1 MLEPTLNKW
10 TGQPYAQRL
19 DPALASLLEQQA
31 RGIAKVDRYALPFP
45 ESRRQL
51 EEMRIRTHANSVPMH
66 QVVDEDLSANGRLIK
81 LRWYYPSA
89 EHAQCTPIV
98 YLHGGGWCVG
108 SNLTHDTVLRHL
120 ARAARV
126 PVCGVE
132 YSLAP
137 EYPFPSAL
145 EDVRAVTDFL
155 GRQRESLKESEGF
168 ILAGDSAGANLALVE
183 AMRRR
188 DEGKASD
195 LSALILYYGC
205 YGPHRDGGSFD
216 AYGDGRFGLSNQVQ
230 ARYLE
235 AYMPTSSRADWR
247 VFPLEGELR
256 GLPPTY
262 ILAAELDPLY
272 DDSIDLYRALKEGGV
287 PALLAIANE
296 LPHGFLNQA
305 NDLPAAAS
313 AIEQSVAGVNAL
325 VRQPEVQPPARIS
338 F

>member
-1 MLEPTLNKW
+1 MPAPAVNPW

-19 DPALASLLEQQA
+19 DPALARLLEQQA
-31 RGIAKVDRYALPFP
+31 EGVAKVDRYAVPFP
-45 ESRRQL
+45 ESRKLL
-51 EEMRIRTHANSVPMH
+51 EEARIRTHANRVSMH
-66 QVVDEDLSANGRLIK
+66 RVVNEDLLTNGRLVK

-89 EHAQCTPIV
+89 DHAQCTPIV

-120 ARAARV
+120 AYAAQA

-137 EYPFPSAL
+137 EYPFPAAL
-145 EDVRAVTDFL
+145 EDVRAVIDFL
-155 GRQRESLKESEGF
+155 CGPSSKLKEGGEL

-188 DEGKASD
+188 DEDATSD
-195 LSALILYYGC
+195 ISALILYYGC
-205 YGPHRDGGSFD
+205 YGPHREGGSFE
-216 AYGDGRFGLSNQVQ
+216 AYGDGRFGLSNQAQ

-235 AYMPTSSRADWR
+235 AYMPTSSGSDWR
-247 VFPLEGELR
+247 IFPLEGELR

-262 ILAAELDPLY
+262 VLAAELDPLY
-272 DDSIDLYRALKEGGV
+272 DDSIDLYRVLKDCGV
-287 PALLAIANE
+287 PAELAVAHA

-305 NDLPAAAS
+305 NDLPAAAR
-313 AIEQSVAGVNAL
+313 AIEQSVAYVNA
-325 VRQPEVQPPARIS
+325 VARPASSPRD
-338 F
+338 

>member
-1 MLEPTLNKW
+1 MDTELT
-10 TGQPYAQRL
+10 R
-19 DPALASLLEQQA
+19 LLEKQA
-31 RGIAKVDRYALPFP
+31 EGVAKVDRYALPFP
-45 ESRRQL
+45 ESRSLL
-51 EEMRIRTHANSVPMH
+51 EEARKRTHENRLPMH
-66 QVVDEDLSANGRLIK
+66 SVVDEDMFAHGRQIK

-89 EHAQCTPIV
+89 GSAECTPVV

-108 SNLTHDTVLRHL
+108 SNVTHDTVLRHL
-120 ARAARV
+120 ARAAQA

-137 EYPFPSAL
+137 EHPFPAAL
-145 EDVRAVTDFL
+145 EDVRAVIDLLYRRWRSL
-155 GRQRESLKESEGF
+155 GMRGGL

-188 DEGKASD
+188 DEGVVSE

-205 YGPHRDGGSFD
+205 YGPSRDGGSFQ

-235 AYMPTSSRADWR
+235 AYMPTSSSEDWR
-247 VFPLEGELR
+247 VFPIAGELG

-262 ILAAELDPLY
+262 VLAAELDPLF
-272 DDSIDLYRALKEGGV
+272 DDSIELYHALKERGV
-287 PALLAIANE
+287 PAELAVAHA

-305 NDLPAAAS
+305 NDLPAAAR
-313 AIEQSVAGVNAL
+313 AIEQSIAYVNAL
-325 VRQPEVQPPARIS
+325 SV
-338 F
+338 